1 MISVVSIIARIS
13 ALVGA
18 LAGRIEGAAE
28 FAAVMKSNALPQV
41 TPAAFVL
48 PLGLHGGQADA
59 AAGAYTQPLERV
71 FGVVLVMRNAGRTGE
86 DAIDPLDTL
95 IEETVTALAGWGPA
109 GAVGV
114 FRLVRG
120 ALVSMAAGTVVYQLD
135 FAISDQVRILS

>member
-1 MISVVSIIARIS
+1 MIAVGAMIARIAS
-13 ALVGA
+13 VINV

-28 FAAVMKSNALPQV
+28 FAALMKSNALPQV

-48 PLGLHGGQADA
+48 PLGLQGGQADA
-59 AAGAYTQPLERV
+59 AAGAYTQALERV

-86 DAIDPLDTL
+86 DALDPLDAL
-95 IEETVTALAGWGPA
+95 IEQTVTALAGWGPA
-109 GAVGV
+109 DAPGV

-135 FAISDQVRILS
+135 FSISDQVRILP